1 MFLRKALPLVFLLS
15 FLSGEFVLEM
25 GNLAPGKQADGRY
38 KTWVYFVDKGAA
50 GRNSR
55 VQPHPNTISRRMK
68 MGSLGEASWFDQWP
82 ADEYVAAIRKSG
94 AEIRQQSRWLNAVSV
109 MATDTQLKTISALPF
124 VRDIQPVF
132 TYRRE
137 REKPSDVS
145 LSTSRVVSDSLDYG
159 LAREQI
165 EQINCR
171 VAHDSGYVG
180 QGVIV
185 LVMDTG
191 FNLAHPAFD
200 SLEVIGEWDFIDN
213 DSVTANQTASDSLY
227 GQHNHG
233 TMVLSTLAAYAPGK
247 LIGPA
252 YGARFLL
259 AKTEIV
265 AREIRVE
272 EDNYVAGLEW
282 GEANGADVVSTSLG
296 YLDWY
301 EYSDLDGNT
310 AVTTKAVDIAVGL
323 GLVCVTAAGNEGNRP
338 WHYII
343 TPADADSVISVGA
356 VTSAGYIA
364 NFSSRGPTYDN
375 RIKPEVCARGVNT
388 ACVNPNGTGYTRAS
402 GTSLATPLVG
412 GSAAVILS
420 AHPDWTPM
428 MVREALMQTAS
439 RADNPD
445 NIFGYGIIDVW
456 AAINYAPFQEP
467 KDSSYL
473 STEYTLSPVYPNP
486 FKLTAKFTI
495 EVPESGFVQLSVFDI
510 TGRQVG
516 VLLRGDK
523 PAGNYEYEWNGKGHS
538 SGVYL
543 LRLNWNKGFI
553 TRKITLLK

>member
-1 MFLRKALPLVFLLS
+1 
-15 FLSGEFVLEM
+15 
-25 GNLAPGKQADGRY
+25 QADGRY
-38 KTWVYFVDKGAA
+38 KTWVYFVDKGVFPDA
-50 GRNSR
+50 GQGSR
-55 VQPHPNTISRRMK
+55 VRLHPNTVARRMK
-68 MGSLGEASWFDQWP
+68 MGLSGAGNWFDQWP
-82 ADEYVAAIRKSG
+82 ADEYVTTIRKTG
-94 AEIRQQSRWLNAVSV
+94 AEIRRRSRWLNAVSV
-109 MATDTQLKTISALPF
+109 VATETQLETIATLPF
-124 VRDIQPVF
+124 VKELQPVF
-132 TYRRE
+132 TYRRAW
-137 REKPSDVS
+137 EKPSGIAPGA
-145 LSTSRVVSDSLDYG
+145 SRVVADSLDYG
-159 LAREQI
+159 SALAQI

-200 SLEVIGEWDFIDN
+200 SLEVIGEWDFVDD
-213 DSVTANQTASDSLY
+213 DSVTANQTTADSAY
-227 GQHNHG
+227 GQHDHG

-259 AKTEIV
+259 AKTEII
-265 AREIRVE
+265 AKEIRVE

-282 GEANGADVVSTSLG
+282 GEANGADVVSSSLG

-356 VTSAGYIA
+356 VTSIGTIA
-364 NFSSRGPTYDN
+364 DFSSRGPTYDN
-375 RIKPEVCARGVNT
+375 RIKPEVCALGVNT
-388 ACVNPNGTGYTRAS
+388 VCVNPNSNGYKKGS

-428 MVREALMQTAS
+428 MVREALLQTAS
-439 RADNPD
+439 RADNPN
-445 NIFGYGIIDVW
+445 NIFGYGIINVW
-456 AAINYAPFQEP
+456 AAINYDRFQDTS
-467 KDSSYL
+467 DSAAL
-473 STEYTLSPVYPNP
+473 PTEYTLSPVYPNP
-486 FKLTAKFTI
+486 FNLTARFTVGI
-495 EVPESGFVQLSVFDI
+495 PESGFVQLSVFDI
-510 TGRQVG
+510 TGRQIG
-516 VLLRGDK
+516 TLLSGDK
-523 PAGNYEYEWNGKGHS
+523 PAGNYEYSWNGERLS
-538 SGVYL
+538 SGVYI
-543 LRLNWNKGFI
+543 LRLNWDKGFI
-553 TRKITLLK
+553 TRKVTLLK